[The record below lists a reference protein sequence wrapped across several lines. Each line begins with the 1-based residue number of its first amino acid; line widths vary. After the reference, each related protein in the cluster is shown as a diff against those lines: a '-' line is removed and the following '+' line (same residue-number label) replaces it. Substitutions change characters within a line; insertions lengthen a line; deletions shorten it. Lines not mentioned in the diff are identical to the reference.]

1 MISAFGVDSSA
12 SVPLQLNFKQL
23 RLDSPSG
30 FGDKNVIKR
39 LEKSFFCIVNA
50 IHILKLE
57 RYRED

>member
-1 MISAFGVDSSA
+1 MNSAFGVDCSA
-12 SVPLQLNFKQL
+12 SVPLQLYFKQL

-30 FGDKNVIKR
+30 FGESGRHKR